1 MTVLKYLELYFKYLT
16 GNISSQFGLLKDL
29 LDLEMDEN
37 HIYGPIHANMDNM
50 HQIKYLSI

>member
-16 GNISSQFGLLKDL
+16 GNISSQFGMLKDL
-29 LDLEMDEN
+29 LDIEMDEN